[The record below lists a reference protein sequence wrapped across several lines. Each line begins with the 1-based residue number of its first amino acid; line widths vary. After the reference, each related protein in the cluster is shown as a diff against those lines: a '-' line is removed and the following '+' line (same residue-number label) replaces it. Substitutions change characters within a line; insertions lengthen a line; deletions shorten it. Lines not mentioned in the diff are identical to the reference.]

1 MNRGFGSAV
10 AVLLALHAA
19 PVQAQETWPAR
30 PVKFIVPSSPGGG
43 TDLYARQLAQA
54 LSESLRQQFIV
65 DNRPGASG
73 NIGAEA
79 AAKAAPDGY
88 TFLVTAN
95 PAIAVNPSLYRNLP
109 YNAER
114 DFVPVARGVVAP
126 LVICVHPSV
135 PARTLAELVA
145 LGKREPG
152 KLSFGSAGTGSPTY
166 LGVRMLEEASGA
178 KFLHVP
184 FKGIGNMMPSLL
196 GGQLSFAF
204 PDAAVALAHIRA
216 GKLIPLAIIE
226 HAPQLPKVPTF
237 AEAGFPGLE
246 IYSSFSVAAP
256 SWPSRPVRVMV
267 GFAPGGPNDI
277 IARAYGARLAETFGQ
292 AFVVENR
299 TGAGG
304 NLAAEAVARAAPDGY
319 TLTLGSTGPSAVNP
333 ALYAKLPFD
342 LVRDLDM
349 VSLVATGNSALA
361 VHPGV
366 PAASVKEL
374 IALARARPGKLTYA
388 SSGNGSSLHLA
399 AELFKQMAGV
409 DLVHVPYKG
418 AAPAMTDLVSGH
430 VHMSFAPVANV
441 VPFAKAGKLRLLAL
455 TGAKHSAFA
464 PGTPTLAESGLP
476 GFDVWTW
483 YAILCTAGTPVEVV
497 NRLHA
502 ALVKI
507 AQNPQLKEQL
517 ANIGIDA
524 EASASPP
531 DPPAYRAAEGEK

>member
-1 MNRGFGSAV
+1 MTGTRWL
-10 AVLLALHAA
+10 LLAGAIVL
-19 PVQAQETWPAR
+19 QASA
-30 PVKFIVPSSPGGG
+30 
-43 TDLYARQLAQA
+43 LAQ
-54 LSESLRQQFIV
+54 
-65 DNRPGASG
+65 
-73 NIGAEA
+73 
-79 AAKAAPDGY
+79 
-88 TFLVTAN
+88 
-95 PAIAVNPSLYRNLP
+95 
-109 YNAER
+109 
-114 DFVPVARGVVAP
+114 
-126 LVICVHPSV
+126 
-135 PARTLAELVA
+135 
-145 LGKREPG
+145 
-152 KLSFGSAGTGSPTY
+152 
-166 LGVRMLEEASGA
+166 
-178 KFLHVP
+178 
-184 FKGIGNMMPSLL
+184 
-196 GGQLSFAF
+196 
-204 PDAAVALAHIRA
+204 
-216 GKLIPLAIIE
+216 
-226 HAPQLPKVPTF
+226 
-237 AEAGFPGLE
+237 
-246 IYSSFSVAAP
+246 

-277 IARAYGARLAETFGQ
+277 IARAYGARLAEAFGQ

-342 LVRDLDM
+342 PVRDLDV

-361 VHPGV
+361 VDPGV

-399 AELFKQMAGV
+399 AGLFKQMAGV

-418 AAPAMTDLVSGH
+418 AAPAMTDLVSGQ
-430 VHMSFAPVANV
+430 VDMSFAPVANV
-441 VPFAKAGKLRLLAL
+441 VPFARAGKLRLLAL

-464 PGTPTLAESGLP
+464 PGTPTLSESGLA

-483 YAILCTAGTPVEVV
+483 YDNPCTAGTPEEVV

-524 EASASPP
+524 EASASPAEAR
-531 DPPAYRAAEGEK
+531 AYRASEVEKWGRLVRTIGVKAE